1 MNKWY
6 KNLKTAPWSPPSYVF
21 GIVWPI
27 LYIFMTISVL
37 IVLFDKKCYPYC
49 TPITYFL
56 LQLVL
61 NLSWTTVFF
70 RLHMPVLAFIMII
83 LIMLITGYTALQFY
97 PYSKLASFLL
107 VPYLLWLCVA
117 LSLNGY
123 IVLNN

>member
-21 GIVWPI
+21 GIVWPV